1 MFKSRRLRVSRN
13 ESGAMA
19 SVLLLLTCLGL
30 LIVGSIGIDVSHA
43 FYVRAQLQTVADNAS
58 LTGAYYLCSLMP
70 GKPDLKRSEEMAR
83 KMAARS
89 VVDGHYFEDDGENS
103 TLAYTSEVKCGSA
116 PQICRISMTRPV
128 NTSFGRL
135 VGCHTIPV
143 SVTSQAGAFCGT
155 RTVAANW
162 LTNLAISHK
171 VQKENK
177 LDLDPGSDEHNAWFI
192 QEWSGQE
199 NPVVKMGSTSVSR
212 GAANLGSLEKGRV
225 YNVAIV
231 KGEGA
236 KGENRMPP
244 SSEVIG
250 TTSIIVTSTESAT
263 SARIKIVPGGLIK
276 GQPGGYLVP
285 GSSGDVQFV
294 LRNGHWRVALMH

>member
-1 MFKSRRLRVSRN
+1 MFKARRRKVFRN

-43 FYVRAQLQTVADNAS
+43 FYVRAQLQAAADNAA

-70 GKPDLKRSEEMAR
+70 GQADIKRSEEMAR

-89 VVDGHYFEDDGENS
+89 VIDGNYFEDDGEAS
-103 TLAYTSEVKCGSA
+103 TLVYSPEVRCGSA
-116 PQICRISMTRPV
+116 PQVCRISMSRPV
-128 NTSFGRL
+128 HTSFGRL

-143 SVTSQAGAFCGT
+143 SVSSQAGAFCGT

-177 LDLDPGSDEHNAWFI
+177 LDLDPVSEEHNAWFI
-192 QEWSGQE
+192 QEWSGQS
-199 NPVVKMGSTSVSR
+199 NPVVKMGSTNVSR
-212 GAANLGSLEKGRV
+212 GPANLAALEKGRV

-236 KGENRMPP
+236 KGENRLPP

-250 TTSIIVTSTESAT
+250 TTSLIVISTESAT
-263 SARIKIVPGGLIK
+263 SARIKLVPGGLIK
-276 GQPGGYLVP
+276 GQPGSYLVP
-285 GSSGDVQFV
+285 GSTGDVQFV
-294 LRNGHWRVALMH
+294 LRNGHWRVALMK